1 MSDFKNSLLVLS
13 QKDEKLKEIIS
24 LINPKYSF
32 SKEDEFTSLVNIII
46 GQQLSNKVANTI
58 RKKFE
63 VIIGSK
69 KFDPKSVLSKSE
81 DDLRKCGMSKNKI
94 SYIKKFSDLM
104 ITNPSYFKNLKNK
117 NEDDIL
123 LELIKIK
130 GIGVWTASIFM
141 MKTLNLEN
149 IYPYG
154 DATLKKA
161 INKIYGELIDLQTV
175 INSWTPFK
183 SHACRILW
191 QWVDNGMPTN
201 SNLTLRIE

>member
-94 SYIKKFSDLM
+94 SYIKN
-104 ITNPSYFKNLKNK
+104 ITSKS
-117 NEDDIL
+117 E
-123 LELIKIK
+123 
-130 GIGVWTASIFM
+130 T
-141 MKTLNLEN
+141 
-149 IYPYG
+149 
-154 DATLKKA
+154 KK
-161 INKIYGELIDLQTV
+161 
-175 INSWTPFK
+175 
-183 SHACRILW
+183 
-191 QWVDNGMPTN
+191 
-201 SNLTLRIE
+201 